1 MQINCMEIKVKNY
14 FSIEIGIE
22 LKFCINEAK
31 IYTIDK
37 LPNSQEGSSKPDS
50 GEKNFLVI
58 EVWTQL
64 DAIESG
70 KNAHIYTRPTI
81 LILLS
86 IISYLS
92 DHPLTIYEVLSVE
105 TGSTSDEKPN
115 KVEVSKIVHNQ
126 VDKSSDLIRIL
137 EVIYVKEEGIN
148 EFLISALSRWHK
160 ARYLEEQSD
169 ASLYYEESFLV
180 YFHIMELF
188 SDYYSKKQID
198 EAQDRIEK
206 FVENILSNTL
216 KLRDNHLEQ
225 VTKEKHKAV
234 RSILLSDGQIPITS
248 KICYFLDRLDLLD
261 LKTQYFVEQLVKIRN
276 TIAHGRHVNHKK
288 LSYPLPPFLSIN
300 SDVEK
305 FIFEIRVFTGRV
317 IGAYLSI
324 ETWSD
329 MWIGIHHYLHP
340 PPEYVKKFINN
351 NFFKS
356 ITPIDFIEGTVDGVR
371 PSSLMKSFLSQK
383 IKCQELE
390 IGLKLF
396 LLSVEVDQNNA
407 FEIFEA
413 AIILADSQDKNLSD
427 RCRSMVIEIH
437 KNELVWYSNI
447 KDVLREI
454 EQQGVNLVWFR
465 EWIETGGHRVR

>member
-1 MQINCMEIKVKNY
+1 MELKVKKY

-31 IYTIDK
+31 IYTIDR
-37 LPNSQEGSSKPDS
+37 LPNPQEGSSKPDS
-50 GEKNFLVI
+50 GEENFLVI

-64 DAIESG
+64 DTTESV
-70 KNAHIYTRPTI
+70 KNAHLYTRPTI

-86 IISYLS
+86 VISYLS
-92 DHPLTIYEVLSVE
+92 DHPLTIYEVFSVE
-105 TGSTSDEKPN
+105 TKITSDEKPN
-115 KVEVSKIVHNQ
+115 KIEVSKTVHNQ
-126 VDKSSDLIRIL
+126 IDRSSDLIRIL
-137 EVIYVKEEGIN
+137 EAIYVKEEGIN
-148 EFLISALSRWHK
+148 EFLTSALSRWHK

-169 ASLYYEESFLV
+169 ASLYYEEGFLV

-188 SDYYSKKQID
+188 SNYYSKEQID
-198 EAQDRIEK
+198 EAQDQIEK
-206 FVENILSNTL
+206 FVKSLLLNTL
-216 KLRDNHLEQ
+216 KVRDNHLEQ
-225 VTKEKHKAV
+225 IAKEKYKAV
-234 RSILLSDGQIPITS
+234 RSILLSDGQISITS
-248 KICYFLDRLDLLD
+248 KICYFLDRVDLLD

-329 MWIGIHHYLHP
+329 IWIDIHHWLHP

-351 NFFKS
+351 NSFES
-356 ITPIDFIEGTVDGVR
+356 ITPTDFIEGTIDGVR
-371 PSSLMKSFLSQK
+371 PSSLVENFLSQK
-383 IKCQELE
+383 IKLQKLE
-390 IGLKLF
+390 MGLKSF
-396 LLSVEVDQNNA
+396 LLDVEVDKNNA

-427 RCRSMVIEIH
+427 RCRSMVIDIH
-437 KNELVWYSNI
+437 KNKLVWYSNI
-447 KDVLREI
+447 KDILREI
-454 EQQGVNLVWFR
+454 EQQEVKLVWFR
-465 EWIETGGHRVR
+465 EWIEAGGHRVR